1 MNNDRARMAV
11 QLTADRAESG
21 KPPYS
26 LEQLEKLLDRCEKIR
41 DRRHAQK
48 RYGTLK
54 SVREKPMDYDSEH
67 RAHGV
72 HSDPTARRVLNRI

>member
-1 MNNDRARMAV
+1 MNNDRARIAV
-11 QLTADRAESG
+11 QLAADRAESG

-48 RYGTLK
+48 RHGALK
-54 SVREKPMDYDSEH
+54 GARERPLDHDSEH